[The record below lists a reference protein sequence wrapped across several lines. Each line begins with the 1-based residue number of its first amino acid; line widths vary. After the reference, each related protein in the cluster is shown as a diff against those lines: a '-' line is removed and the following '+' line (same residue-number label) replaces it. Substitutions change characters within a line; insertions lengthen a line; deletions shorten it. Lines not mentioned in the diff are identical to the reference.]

1 MSGSTVSLAGRL
13 LVSHPSLRDGNFRE
27 TVVLLHSH
35 SSSQGA
41 MGVIINRPLP
51 AVLAEASPPLQGTPL
66 ARLPMFQ
73 GGPVAADR
81 FVLGSWSWPACGE
94 VELLHG
100 LDRESAEALVSGGGH
115 VIRAYVGY
123 SGWSPGQLEHEL
135 RMNAW
140 VICPFTR
147 EVAASEGE
155 AMWRLLLRLH
165 APELLLQAGAPDD
178 PGLN

>member
-1 MSGSTVSLAGRL
+1 MPPASVSLAGRL
-13 LVSHPSLRDGNFRE
+13 LVSHPSLKDGNFRE

-35 SSSQGA
+35 APAQGA

-51 AVLAEASPPLQGTPL
+51 AVLAEASPSLHGTAL

-73 GGPVAADR
+73 GGPVSADR
-81 FVLGSWSWPACGE
+81 FVLGGWSWSAGGQA
-94 VELLHG
+94 ELRYG
-100 LDRESAEALVSGGGH
+100 LDRESAEALVTGGEH
-115 VIRAYVGY
+115 VLRAYVGY
-123 SGWSPGQLEHEL
+123 SGWSPGQLENEL

-140 VICPFTR
+140 VICPFTP
-147 EVAASEGE
+147 EAAAAEGE
-155 AMWRLLLRLH
+155 AMWRLLLRMH

>member
-1 MSGSTVSLAGRL
+1 MSGSAVSLAGRL

-81 FVLGSWSWPACGE
+81 FVLALDDLDPQAALQAVPALNLARQMDLIEKTLIEQALRRCGGK
-94 VELLHG
+94 VPAAMELLGTPRKTLYDKLNRHG
-100 LDRESAEALVSGGGH
+100 IQLDSFR
-115 VIRAYVGY
+115 
-123 SGWSPGQLEHEL
+123 
-135 RMNAW
+135 
-140 VICPFTR
+140 
-147 EVAASEGE
+147 
-155 AMWRLLLRLH
+155 
-165 APELLLQAGAPDD
+165 
-178 PGLN
+178 